1 MLELLHR
8 HAGPGAARF
17 ADVRIEEV
25 AAHFTAS
32 APGDVLEFM
41 RRCAL
46 QAIYVFDRQSPDVRI
61 EDALL
66 EEGAKVMAGDGGRI
80 ACPSLLLTG
89 TKIRYSRDGLCSV
102 A

>member
-25 AAHFTAS
+25 ATHFTAS

-46 QAIYVFDRQSPDVRI
+46 RAIYVFDRQSPDMQSRI

-66 EEGAKVMAGDGGRI
+66 EEGAKAMAGDGGRI
-80 ACPSLLLTG
+80 ACPSLLVTG
-89 TKIRYSRDGLCSV
+89 TKIR
-102 A
+102 